1 MRECTGTPVWPC
13 AMVGAASCLAGFS
26 DVGVVI
32 HGSSGCYYFADYA
45 IPDPLYCT
53 FLMEDE
59 VVFGSEERLIEI
71 VEGISQIYP
80 NIAVVNTCVP
90 SLMGEDIRDFLSGYN
105 TFVIDAPGYT
115 GQMEAGWHMALR
127 TLDASVDAEREGV
140 NIDGICSVDRFA
152 PGNLMEIKRLL
163 GMAGIP
169 VAGIFSA
176 DTLESVRHASPVTV
190 EACPALSSDIGTS
203 AGSLLGIDNLRDT
216 FGQLGNLFETADTDP
231 VLDEI
236 DRTEEVIIKE
246 CDRFLRRFD
255 PPSAAVFSISS
266 YAELVSELLR
276 DYLDSE
282 VVSIG
287 CRDLPRSSA
296 PAGPGAG
303 VRMGHTT
310 DLRRIREMIRSE
322 TPDIIF
328 GSSFENTLSPE
339 TPFVSLTYPLKT
351 TAMLHHRP
359 VAGTEGVLSIIEGVL
374 NSLMAVKK

>member
-1 MRECTGTPVWPC
+1 MHECTSTPVWPC
-13 AMVGAASCLAGFS
+13 AMVGAASCFAGLS
-26 DVGVVI
+26 DVGVII

-45 IPDPLYCT
+45 IPDPLHCT

-59 VVFGSEERLIEI
+59 VVFGSEKRLTEI

-90 SLMGEDIRDFLSGYN
+90 SLTGEDIRDFLSGYN
-105 TFVIDAPGYT
+105 TFVIDAPGYI
-115 GQMEAGWHMALR
+115 GQLEAGWHMALR

-140 NIDGICSVDRFA
+140 NIDGICSVDRFS
-152 PGNLMEIKRLL
+152 PGNRMEITRLL

-169 VAGIFSA
+169 VGGIFCA

-190 EACPALSSDIGTS
+190 EACPSFSSGIGTS
-203 AGSLLGIDNLRDT
+203 AGSLLGIDNLRNT
-216 FGQLGNLFETADTDP
+216 FEELGNLFETADTDP
-231 VLDEI
+231 VPDEI

-255 PPSAAVFSISS
+255 PPSAAIFAISS
-266 YAELVSELLR
+266 YAELVSDLLR

-282 VVSIG
+282 IVCIG
-287 CRDLPRSSA
+287 CRDLPLTL
-296 PAGPGAG
+296 PPGGPGAG
-303 VRMGHTT
+303 ARMEHTT
-310 DLRRIREMIRSE
+310 DLRRIREMILSE
-322 TPDIIF
+322 RPDIIF
-328 GSSFENTLSPE
+328 GSSFENSLSPE

-359 VAGTEGVLSIIEGVL
+359 VAGTEGLLSITESVL